1 MVCHTLSPLATS
13 VSPPFLRRPF
23 PRMPPYHANLG
34 EYEHLIATVARIPEY
49 SRANEIKLSQVD
61 ADLTLVSSCSGH
73 VAPPGLT
80 YPVPRLRLIYGA
92 SNPQAQRPPTTYSVS
107 HQLMTWPCSLGF
119 ALSNAITNAFV
130 AGQCRRLLLIS
141 ERTRYTSVIPRSCPF
156 QH

>member
-1 MVCHTLSPLATS
+1 
-13 VSPPFLRRPF
+13 
-23 PRMPPYHANLG
+23 MPPYHANLG
-34 EYEHLIATVARIPEY
+34 EYEHLISTVARIPEY
-49 SRANEIKLSQVD
+49 SRANDIKLSQVD

-119 ALSNAITNAFV
+119 VSLKRDNKRFRGWSMPTLTTYLRADTI
-130 AGQCRRLLLIS
+130 
-141 ERTRYTSVIPRSCPF
+141 
-156 QH
+156 